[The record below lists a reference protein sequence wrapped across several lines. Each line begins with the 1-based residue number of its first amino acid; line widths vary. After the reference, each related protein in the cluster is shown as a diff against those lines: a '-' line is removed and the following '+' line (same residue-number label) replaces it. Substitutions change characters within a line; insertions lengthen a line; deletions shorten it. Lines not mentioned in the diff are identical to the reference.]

1 MTATETDLTRDAIV
15 KVLPKAGTAIVYGTI
30 EWRKKGGST
39 GIKTLESIKVK
50 LMELGF
56 VKQKV
61 SGTSTPTGSAV
72 GFTEVLIHP
81 LGWKASLKQ
90 HFGSQP
96 VYIASIDRD
105 TNG

>member
-1 MTATETDLTRDAIV
+1 MTATETDLMRDAIV
-15 KVLPKAGTAIVYGTI
+15 KVLPKTGTANVYGTI

-39 GIKTLESIKVK
+39 GAKTLSSIKVK

-56 VKQKV
+56 VKQTV
-61 SGTSTPTGSAV
+61 SSKGTPTGSAV

-81 LGWKASLKQ
+81 LGWKATLKQ

-96 VYIASIDRD
+96 VYIAAIEG
-105 TNG
+105 TPLQ

>member
-1 MTATETDLTRDAIV
+1 MTATETDLMRDAIV
-15 KVLPKAGTAIVYGTI
+15 KILPKTGTAIVYGTI
-30 EWRKKGGST
+30 EWRKKGGNT
-39 GIKTLESIKVK
+39 GAKTLSSIKVK

-61 SGTSTPTGSAV
+61 SSSSTPTGSAV
-72 GFTEVLIHP
+72 GFNEILIHP

-96 VYIASIDRD
+96 VYIASIEG
-105 TNG
+105 TPIQ